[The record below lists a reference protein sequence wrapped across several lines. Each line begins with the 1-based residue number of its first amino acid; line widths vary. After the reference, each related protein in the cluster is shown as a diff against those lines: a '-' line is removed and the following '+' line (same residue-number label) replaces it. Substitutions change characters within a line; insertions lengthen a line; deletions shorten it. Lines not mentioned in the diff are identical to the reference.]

1 MRNKTKIVKTTL
13 YNKRTSGGIT
23 IPDFKMYYIITT
35 SQYWLKN
42 RLKSRIELITQK
54 YSIESNQRKF
64 TYSWTLHF
72 DKEANLT

>member
-72 DKEANLT
+72 